1 MISLETE
8 SIVMPCVVRKN
19 TLSRHA
25 ACCLGSALAG
35 LFLAMQPAH
44 GAALETIAREAFLM
58 DATTG
63 AVLFE
68 KDADKPMP
76 PASMSK
82 MMTVHMLF
90 ERLKEGSLSLDDT
103 FSVSERAWR
112 EGGAKSGGSTM
123 FLAPGARVRVEDL
136 IRGIVVQ
143 SGNDASI
150 VVAEGLASS
159 EEAFAQEMTAH
170 ARKIGLIHST
180 FRNATGLPDPEHMTT
195 ARDLALLAIETIQVF
210 PEYYRYYSEKQFT
223 YNGIRQ
229 GNRNP
234 LLYSDTGVDGLK
246 TGHTEASGYGLTAS
260 AKRGDRRLIL
270 VVNGLPSM
278 KVRSHESERLLEWG
292 FREFENYKLFAAGN
306 TVAEADVWLG
316 RERSVPLLIDKDLVI
331 TLPRKARGEMKVA
344 ATFES
349 PLPAPIAKG
358 DRLAKLVITAPGVDP
373 VEVPLLAGADVKRL
387 GVFGRLGA
395 ALKYLLWGN
404 AG

>member
-1 MISLETE
+1 MPRVLRKKDLPRQATCHLGAALAAVLMVMQPAYGASLET
-8 SIVMPCVVRKN
+8 V
-19 TLSRHA
+19 
-25 ACCLGSALAG
+25 
-35 LFLAMQPAH
+35 
-44 GAALETIAREAFLM
+44 AREAFLM

-68 KDADKPMP
+68 KNADHPMP

-82 MMTVHMLF
+82 LMTVHMLF
-90 ERLKEGSLSLDDT
+90 ERLKEGTLSLEDT

-123 FLAPGARVRVEDL
+123 FLSPGERVTVEDL

-159 EEAFAQEMTAH
+159 EEAFAQDMTARAH
-170 ARKIGLIHST
+170 KMGLVHST

-195 ARDLALLAIETIQVF
+195 ARELALLALETIQEF
-210 PEYYRYYSEKQFT
+210 PEYYHYYAEKQFT

-234 LLYSDTGVDGLK
+234 LLYRDTGVDGLK
-246 TGHTEASGYGLTAS
+246 TGHTEAAGYGLTAS
-260 AKRGDRRLIL
+260 AKRGDRRLVL

-292 FREFENYKLFAAGN
+292 FREFGNYKLFAAGD
-306 TVAEADVWLG
+306 TVADADVWLG
-316 RERSVPLLIDKDLVI
+316 RELSVPLHIEKELVI

-358 DRLAKLVITAPGVDP
+358 EQVAKLVVTAPDMDP
-373 VEVPLLAGADVKRL
+373 VEVPLLAGADVERL
-387 GVFGRLGA
+387 GVFGRFGA

>member
-1 MISLETE
+1 
-8 SIVMPCVVRKN
+8 
-19 TLSRHA
+19 
-25 ACCLGSALAG
+25 
-35 LFLAMQPAH
+35 
-44 GAALETIAREAFLM
+44 
-58 DATTG
+58 
-63 AVLFE
+63 
-68 KDADKPMP
+68 
-76 PASMSK
+76 
-82 MMTVHMLF
+82 MTVHMLF

-112 EGGAKSGGSTM
+112 IGGAKSGGSTM
-123 FLAPGARVRVEDL
+123 FLSPGERVRVEDL

-159 EEAFAQEMTAH
+159 EETFAEQMTER
-170 ARKIGLIHST
+170 ARKLGLTNST
-180 FRNATGLPDPEHMTT
+180 FRNATGLPDPSHLTT
-195 ARDLALLAIETIQVF
+195 ARDLAKLAIQTIEAF

-260 AKRGDRRLIL
+260 AKRGDRRLVL

-292 FREFENYKLFAAGN
+292 FREFDNYKLFAAGD
-306 TVAEADVWLG
+306 TVADADVWLG
-316 RERSVPLLIDKDLVI
+316 RERSVTLVIDKALVI
-331 TLPRKARGEMKVA
+331 TLPRKARSEMKVT

-358 DRLAKLVITAPGVDP
+358 DRLAKLVVSAPGVDP
-373 VEVPLLAGADVKRL
+373 VEVPLVAGANVGQL